1 MIDRLREL
9 LRAATPGPWA
19 SEATEH
25 LPPNALVYGP
35 DGDSFAY
42 LTWNPGNDDDPV
54 ATAAYI
60 AACDPCTVAELLDA
74 HDRMAGALAELIR
87 TTDAYGEAQASRG
100 HEGTPHDLYFHSA
113 FSHVG
118 DPATCLTVDDCSACM
133 SAMYGTEAEMQ
144 MSLDAARAALA
155 VPKEENP
162 DA

>member
-9 LRAATPGPWA
+9 LRALGPLPWVMTVTEDGAALTAKFERPGDA
-19 SEATEH
+19 VLIVETV
-25 LPPNALVYGP
+25 NALP
-35 DGDSFAY
+35 
-42 LTWNPGNDDDPV
+42 
-54 ATAAYI
+54 
-60 AACDPCTVAELLDA
+60 ELLDA

-113 FSHVG
+113 FSHAG

-144 MSLDAARAALA
+144 MSIEAARAALA

-162 DA
+162 E

>member
-9 LRAATPGPWA
+9 LRAWDFETYPGPFHIEQHDHPDQWWLNNA
-19 SEATEH
+19 MGDSMALDTSDAE
-25 LPPNALVYGP
+25 LVVNALP
-35 DGDSFAY
+35 
-42 LTWNPGNDDDPV
+42 
-54 ATAAYI
+54 
-60 AACDPCTVAELLDA
+60 ELLDA
-74 HDRMAGALAELIR
+74 HDRMAGALRELIR

-144 MSLDAARAALA
+144 MSIEAARAALA

-162 DA
+162 E